1 MWILW
6 ESDSGQHVPTCDQ
19 TPPGP
24 CVVMEMPDS
33 LVHHVER
40 FTSRLLGASTEWPRC
55 SVDIEDSKYRE
66 ICPTMDCASGVVD
79 RVTAGGAFL
88 YFNRHTAVQ

>member
-1 MWILW
+1 
-6 ESDSGQHVPTCDQ
+6 
-19 TPPGP
+19 
-24 CVVMEMPDS
+24 MEMPDS

-40 FTSRLLGASTEWPRC
+40 FTSGLFGASTEWPQC
-55 SVDIEDSKYRE
+55 SVDIEDSEYQE

-79 RVTAGGAFL
+79 RVAAGGAFR